1 MSRVSIRKGNSK
13 SDLTSRTRESEK
25 KKKKSEKI
33 IACRQKEGVLVID
46 VSKMRR
52 LIPENKA

>member
-1 MSRVSIRKGNSK
+1 MSCVSIKKGNSK
-13 SDLTSRTRESEK
+13 SDLTSRTRESE
-25 KKKKSEKI
+25 KKKSEKI

>member
-1 MSRVSIRKGNSK
+1 MSPVSIRKGNSK

-25 KKKKSEKI
+25 KKKAKRSLRADK
-33 IACRQKEGVLVID
+33 KEGVLVID

>member
-25 KKKKSEKI
+25 KKKAKRSLRADK
-33 IACRQKEGVLVID
+33 KEGVLVID

>member
-1 MSRVSIRKGNSK
+1 MFPVSIRKGNSK

-25 KKKKSEKI
+25 KKKAKRSLRADK
-33 IACRQKEGVLVID
+33 KEGVLVID

-52 LIPENKA
+52 LIPENKG